1 MASFRF
7 EASDAAGRIEQGLIE
22 ADSARAARSL
32 LRTRG
37 LVPLAVGA
45 IAGARGARPAL
56 FRRRKFSESELAF
69 ATRQLSSLLSAR
81 LPLAAALSATIE
93 GAEQAA
99 VREVLSAV
107 RSEVVA
113 GHRLADALGQFPL
126 EFPEVYRATVA
137 AGEESGDLAQ
147 VMERL
152 ADYIEARQALRG
164 KILAAFVYPAV
175 VTLVALVIVVFLM
188 TYVVPQVVEVFRQTR
203 QVLPWPTRALLA
215 VSETLRAGGL
225 WIALGAVAAGMALRR
240 WLARPGPK
248 AAWDA
253 VALRLPVVGRT
264 LRAVNTA
271 RFAATLA
278 ILSAAGVP
286 LLRALEA
293 ARATIA
299 NAVLAEAVSDTIAA
313 VREGSSLAR
322 ALGAAKVF
330 PPMLVHLAAS
340 GEATGEL
347 ARMLER
353 AAGILARE
361 VERRALLLTILLEP
375 LLVLVM
381 GAVVLGIVLAVLMP
395 IMEINQLVR

>member
-1 MASFRF
+1 MASYRF
-7 EASDAAGRIEQGLIE
+7 EASNAAGRIEQGLIE
-22 ADSARAARSL
+22 ADSARSARTT
-32 LRTRG
+32 LRARG
-37 LVPLAVGA
+37 LVPLAVDAVGTGL
-45 IAGARGARPAL
+45 GARATP
-56 FRRRKFSESELAF
+56 FRRRRFSESELAL
-69 ATRQLSSLLSAR
+69 ATRQLSTLLAAR
-81 LPLAAALSATIE
+81 LPLATALAATIDGSE
-93 GAEQAA
+93 HAA

-113 GHRLADALGQFPL
+113 GHRLADAFAQFPL

-152 ADYIEARQALRG
+152 ADYIEERQALRG
-164 KILAAFVYPAV
+164 RILAAFVYPAV
-175 VTLVALVIVVFLM
+175 VTVVAAAIVVFLM
-188 TYVVPQVVEVFRQTR
+188 TYVVPQVVEVFKQTR

-215 VSETLRAGGL
+215 TSEILRAGGL
-225 WIALGAVAAGMALRR
+225 WIALGAVAAIVALRR
-240 WLARPGPK
+240 WLAQPGPK

-253 VALRLPVVGRT
+253 LALRLPVVGRM
-264 LRAVNTA
+264 LRSINTA

-278 ILSAAGVP
+278 ILTAAGVP

-293 ARATIA
+293 ARATLA
-299 NAVLAEAVSDTIAA
+299 NTVLARAVSDAITA
-313 VREGSSLAR
+313 VREGSTLAR

-347 ARMLER
+347 AAMLQR
-353 AAGILARE
+353 AANNLARE
-361 VERRALLLTILLEP
+361 VERRALLLTTLLDP
-375 LLVLVM
+375 LLILAM
-381 GAVVLGIVLAVLMP
+381 GALVLGIVLAVLMP

>member
-7 EASDAAGRIEQGLIE
+7 EAADAAGRVEQGLIE
-22 ADSARAARSL
+22 ADSARAARTSL
-32 LRTRG
+32 RARG
-37 LVPLAVGA
+37 LVPLAVA
-45 IAGARGARPAL
+45 AVDAGRGAQSAKY
-56 FRRRKFSESELAF
+56 RRRRFSESELAL
-69 ATRQLSSLLSAR
+69 ATRQFSSLLAAQ
-81 LPLAAALSATIE
+81 LPLAIALGATIE
-93 GAEQAA
+93 GAEHAG

-137 AGEESGDLAQ
+137 AGEETGDLAK

-152 ADYIEARQALRG
+152 ADYIEERQALRG

-175 VTLVALVIVVFLM
+175 VTLVALAIVVFLM

-203 QVLPWPTRALLA
+203 QALPWPTRLLLTT
-215 VSETLRAGGL
+215 SETLRAGGV
-225 WIALGAVAAGMALRR
+225 WILLGTVAAVVALRR

-253 VALRLPVVGRT
+253 LALRLPLFGRM

-271 RFAATLA
+271 RFASTLA
-278 ILSAAGVP
+278 ILTAAGVP

-293 ARATIA
+293 ARATLS
-299 NAVLAEAVSDTIAA
+299 NAVLAEAVADAVAA
-313 VREGSSLAR
+313 VREGSTLAR
-322 ALGAAKVF
+322 ALGATKVF
-330 PPMLVHLAAS
+330 PPILVHLAAS

-347 ARMLER
+347 APMLER
-353 AAGILARE
+353 AARNLSRE
-361 VERRALLLTILLEP
+361 VERRALLLTTLLDP
-375 LLVLVM
+375 LLILFM

-395 IMEINQLVR
+395 IIEINQLVR